1 MHVEIISQVKKFY
14 EADCYSI
21 TLPSIEGEI
30 TVLEGHENLVTL
42 LDVGAITIRKKDQKE
57 EIILINGGMVH
68 VSNDSLKILVNDAAV
83 PEQIKRQEIENA
95 MINAKEQIA
104 SRPGTKELIQL
115 EKQLRF
121 EMFKKNFLDEK

>member
-21 TLPSIEGEI
+21 TLPSAEGEI

-42 LDVGAITIRKKDQKE
+42 LDVGAITIRKKEQKE

-68 VSNDSLKILVNDAAV
+68 ISNNNLKILVNDAAV

-104 SRPGTKELIQL
+104 SHPGTKELIQL

>member
-68 VSNDSLKILVNDAAV
+68 VSNDGLKILVNDAAV

-104 SRPGTKELIQL
+104 SHPGTKELIQL

>member
-68 VSNDSLKILVNDAAV
+68 VSNDGLKILVNDAAV
-83 PEQIKRQEIENA
+83 PELIKRQEIENA

-104 SRPGTKELIQL
+104 SHPGTKELIQL